1 MSNIKESTN
10 NKKIFLSGTNGL
22 PGRYGGWDNLLTYLS
37 KKLSLKYK
45 VICHTSKKDSDF
57 NYKKYAGSDIFYIPL
72 SANGIESIMFDLICL
87 IHAKLESGI
96 CILMGCSGGIF
107 LPIFRLLGL
116 KIILNPD
123 GEEWKR
129 GKWSKPIKLFLF
141 ISFYIGVF
149 SANYVVA
156 DHPLILRKVS
166 KIKRKNCFYIPY
178 GGDNALKIA
187 FKKTEEILKNKIEA
201 QKYLFSVCRIEPE
214 NNVHLCLEL
223 CAKTNYKLVFIG
235 NWSNSNY
242 GKELKNKYKNYD
254 NIFLLDPIYDPR
266 ILGSFRSNAKIYFHG
281 HTVGGTNP
289 SLVEAMSLGLN
300 IIAHDNGFNRH
311 TTGNLA
317 HYFSDYESLE
327 KAFYSAIKKDSVP
340 KELEELAKERYL
352 WKDVVGDYEKI
363 VEKAFNMK
371 SAKN

>member
-1 MSNIKESTN
+1 MPNFKKSIN

-37 KKLSLKYK
+37 KKLSIKYK

-57 NYKKYAGSDIFYIPL
+57 DYKKYAGSDIFYIPL
-72 SANGIESIMFDLICL
+72 SANGFESIIFDLICM

-107 LPIFRLLGL
+107 VPIFRLLGL
-116 KIILNPD
+116 KVILNPD
-123 GEEWKR
+123 GEEWER

-141 ISFYIGVF
+141 ISFYIAVF
-149 SANYVVA
+149 SANYVVC
-156 DHPLILRKVS
+156 DHPLILKKVN

-178 GGDNALKIA
+178 GGDNALKISFDKA
-187 FKKTEEILKNKIEA
+187 KQILKNKLEP
-201 QKYLFSVCRIEPE
+201 QNYLFSVCRIEPE

-223 CAKTNYKLVFIG
+223 AAKVNYKLVFIG

-242 GKELKNKYKNYD
+242 GKELRRKYQNYE
-254 NIFLLDPIYDPR
+254 NIFLLDPIYDSQ

-300 IIAHDNGFNRH
+300 IIAHDNGFNRY
-311 TTGNLA
+311 TTANLA
-317 HYFSDYESLE
+317 YYFSDLKSLE
-327 KAFYSAIKKDSVP
+327 KAFNYAIKKNSVP
-340 KELEELAKERYL
+340 KELGELAQKRYL
-352 WKDVVGDYEKI
+352 WKDVVNAYEKI
-363 VEKAFNMK
+363 VEKAYNV
-371 SAKN
+371 